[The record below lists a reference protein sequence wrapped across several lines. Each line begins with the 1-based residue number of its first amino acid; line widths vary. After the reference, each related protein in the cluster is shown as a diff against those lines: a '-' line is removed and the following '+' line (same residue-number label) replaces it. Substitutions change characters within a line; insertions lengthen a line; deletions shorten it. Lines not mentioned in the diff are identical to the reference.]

1 MQAIQAEQDGADRI
15 ELCKNLELDGLTPDV
30 NVIKNTLISVNIPIK
45 VMIRP
50 RAGNFIY
57 HFDEI
62 KKMEQDIDLCK
73 ELNVPEVV
81 IGALTNSAN
90 IDIKLTEKLASS

>member
-15 ELCKNLELDGLTPDV
+15 ELCNNLELDGLTPDV

-57 HFDEI
+57 HYEDV
-62 KKMEQDIDLCK
+62 KKMERDIDFCK
-73 ELNVPEVV
+73 DMNISEVV

-90 IDIKLTEKLASS
+90 IDIKLTD